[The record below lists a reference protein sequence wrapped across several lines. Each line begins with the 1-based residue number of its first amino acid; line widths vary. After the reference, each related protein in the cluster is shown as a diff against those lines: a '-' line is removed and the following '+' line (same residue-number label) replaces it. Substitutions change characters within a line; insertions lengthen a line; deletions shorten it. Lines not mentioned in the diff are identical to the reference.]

1 MQTAVYF
8 PTRAQDILSRIYSSH
23 RLSVSAPGSSILEV
37 LALVLPLLL
46 TPVGKLT

>member
-1 MQTAVYF
+1 MQNYVYF
-8 PTRAQDILSRIYSSH
+8 PTTAQDILLRIDSSH
-23 RLSVSAPGSSILEV
+23 RISVPAPGSSILEV